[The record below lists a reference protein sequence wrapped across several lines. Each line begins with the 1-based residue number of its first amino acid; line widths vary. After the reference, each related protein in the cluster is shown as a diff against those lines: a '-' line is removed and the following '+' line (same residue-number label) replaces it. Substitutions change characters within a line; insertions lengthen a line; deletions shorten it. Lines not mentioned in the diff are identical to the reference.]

1 MSSVLEQTYNYKE
14 KVLEKL
20 FSSVEYIKTS
30 LAILLDKK
38 VVQKNQPIENED
50 TFWVDLYL
58 INNSSPIVREIAKD
72 EIARRKK
79 NREIL
84 DAFFNT

>member
-50 TFWVDLYL
+50 TF
-58 INNSSPIVREIAKD
+58 
-72 EIARRKK
+72 
-79 NREIL
+79 
-84 DAFFNT
+84 